1 MYDSETE
8 IEAILDLLIA
18 RKLDALRDYLDSHRS
33 QNVNYLNLPDET
45 GTSPL
50 LAAIDLGF
58 VGAIQLLLERGA
70 DVNWI
75 SEDVTYTPIHRAVQA
90 NRLDVA
96 RMLLVGWSRSGV
108 LLAWVFRHVTELN
121 LTTRRTCRAFCSR
134 QKALKNPLE
143 MVVFGAIA
151 PK

>member
-96 RMLLVGWSRSGV
+96 RMLLEAGADPESCWPGHSSARYRAESHNKTDFV
-108 LLAWVFRHVTELN
+108 ELF
-121 LTTRRTCRAFCSR
+121 AQAKSS
-134 QKALKNPLE
+134 KKSS
-143 MVVFGAIA
+143 
-151 PK
+151 